1 MVSGASRPDESELER
16 AARQA
21 GVRTPRVLAALRE
34 VRREWFVP
42 LDVAARARSDCP
54 LPIPHG
60 QVTTQPSLV
69 AMMVEALELGGT
81 ERVLEIGTGYGYQTA
96 ILARLVREVW
106 SVERF
111 ADIAEAA
118 RINLVEKGMGN
129 AHVVVG
135 DGTEGLPGHAPYDG
149 IVVSAAFYEVPPALV
164 DQLAPGGRLVQPM
177 GLGGN
182 EQVMAFRK
190 TADGL
195 GPPRLVTHASFVRL
209 VGRHGF
215 SQG

>member
-1 MVSGASRPDESELER
+1 MKRARTPGDSELER
-16 AARQA
+16 AAQRA
-21 GVRTPRVLAALRE
+21 GVRDPRVLAALRE
-34 VRREWFVP
+34 VRRDGFVP
-42 LDVAARARSDCP
+42 LGVAGRADSDCP

-60 QVTTQPSLV
+60 QFTSQPSLV
-69 AMMVEALELGGT
+69 AMMVEALELEGT

-96 ILARLVREVW
+96 VLAGLAREVW
-106 SVERF
+106 SMERF

-118 RINLVEKGMGN
+118 RVNLVEAGLSN

-149 IVVSAAFYEVPPALV
+149 IVVSAAYLEVPPTLV

-177 GLGGN
+177 GVGGN
-182 EQVMAFRK
+182 ERVMVFTR

-215 SQG
+215 SQD

>member
-1 MVSGASRPDESELER
+1 MVAGASAPDESELER

-21 GVRTPRVLAALRE
+21 GVRDSRVLAALRE

-42 LDVAARARSDCP
+42 LDVAAHAQSDCA

-69 AMMVEALELGGT
+69 ALMVEALELGGT

-96 ILARLVREVW
+96 ILARLVSDVW

-111 ADIAEAA
+111 ADMAEAA
-118 RINLVEKGMGN
+118 RINLFEKGITN

-135 DGTEGLPGHAPYDG
+135 DGTEGLSEYAPYDG
-149 IVVSAAFYEVPPALV
+149 IVVCAAFYQVPPALV

-182 EQVMAFRK
+182 ERVMVFRK
-190 TADGL
+190 SADGL